1 LKFQFIF
8 SMWCSINN
16 HSLTI
21 IRCLA
26 NWPWGFLFLNQ
37 MFAKVGSMIGVI
49 TLGLKNSLVVKLKK
63 VLLSRHYT
71 LDLRFY
77 PRFFDNMAFIYP
89 KRKAK
94 PFSYL
99 FICPL
104 FWECSHFK
112 ALLYIPLYS
121 MVGLSTWNNALKIM
135 FLFLFKV
142 GHFL

>member
-1 LKFQFIF
+1 
-8 SMWCSINN
+8 
-16 HSLTI
+16 
-21 IRCLA
+21 
-26 NWPWGFLFLNQ
+26 

-49 TLGLKNSLVVKLKK
+49 TLELKNSLVVKLKK
-63 VLLSRHYT
+63 VILSRHYT
-71 LDLRFY
+71 LDPRFY

-89 KRKAK
+89 KRKAKPFSYLFIFSFIYPKCKAK

-121 MVGLSTWNNALKIM
+121 MVGLSTWNNALNIM
-135 FLFLFKV
+135 FLFFFKV
-142 GHFL
+142 GHFLIMVRMTWLKR